1 MRVDSNVDKGSQFSF
16 LIPLTLCDDSTD
28 LSQSPASSQPL
39 SATSHSRGIRSR
51 DNGGSGGHELDGL
64 VGAFQPNHIGDA
76 TNYSLNVSHPP
87 STQSSVGSSII
98 PITGS
103 TPFRPIQTDTFEMDA
118 FNRRTLTNQSEP
130 SLRPGNAEPPAGP
143 ALVAEPH
150 AKPGNKA
157 ASSEHPKLRVLIV
170 EVRPRL
176 VYRIKFTNQVVMSQD
191 NDINRRILGKRL
203 INCGHTVV
211 NTANGQEGLDKVIE
225 DGDFDCV
232 LMDLQ

>member
-39 SATSHSRGIRSR
+39 STPSHSRGIRSH
-51 DNGGSGGHELDGL
+51 NSGSGGRELDSL
-64 VGAFQPNHIGDA
+64 VGAFQPNHMGDA
-76 TNYSLNVSHPP
+76 TNCSLNVSRPP
-87 STQSSVGSSII
+87 STQSSVGSSTI

-118 FNRRTLTNQSEP
+118 SNRRT

-150 AKPGNKA
+150 AKPGNKT

-176 VYRIKFTNQVVMSQD
+176 VYRSKFTNRVVMSQD

-225 DGDFDCV
+225 DSDFDCV